1 MPPSLGSTAT
11 LEEALRAHES
21 GELFDGP
28 GRVAE
33 AVEEDQEGT
42 DLEEDEGEEPA
53 SAVDPDEA
61 GEAGQEEA
69 VEVAPVWT
77 EADKA
82 EADSELQAEE
92 VEPPRQP
99 SKKPALCRFLALR
112 LVFGTATKKYLEKA
126 AAASA
131 PTAQPVP
138 PLTSS
143 EAASSGGGASGSVHP
158 PPPPA
163 DALRER

>member
-1 MPPSLGSTAT
+1 MPPSLRSTAT

-61 GEAGQEEA
+61 GEAGQEET

-82 EADSELQAEE
+82 EVDSELQAEE

-99 SKKPALCRFLALR
+99 SKTPALCRFWR
-112 LVFGTATKKYLEKA
+112 CDWC
-126 AAASA
+126 SA
-131 PTAQPVP
+131 PPRRS
-138 PLTSS
+138 TSKRRRRPRRRRRS
-143 EAASSGGGASGSVHP
+143 PSH
-158 PPPPA
+158 
-163 DALRER
+163 L

>member
-1 MPPSLGSTAT
+1 MPPSLRSTAT

-61 GEAGQEEA
+61 GEAGQEET

-99 SKKPALCRFLALR
+99 SKKPALSFSGVAIGVRHR
-112 LVFGTATKKYLEKA
+112 HEE
-126 AAASA
+126 
-131 PTAQPVP
+131 VP
-138 PLTSS
+138 RK
-143 EAASSGGGASGSVHP
+143 GGGGLGTDGAARP
-158 PPPPA
+158 TF
-163 DALRER
+163 DLL